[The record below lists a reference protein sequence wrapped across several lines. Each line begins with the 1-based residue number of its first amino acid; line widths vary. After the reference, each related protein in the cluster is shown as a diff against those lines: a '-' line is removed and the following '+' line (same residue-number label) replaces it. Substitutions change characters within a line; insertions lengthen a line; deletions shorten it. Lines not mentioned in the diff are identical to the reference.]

1 MPSQLKGKVIL
12 ISGASGGLGEGVTQA
27 VLDAGAEVAG
37 VSRRWPP
44 EASNTPGLLPVAAD
58 LTQESGCA
66 AAVAAA
72 LNKWS
77 RLDAAIHLMGGFAG
91 GTRVHEM
98 SPDTWDQMMNVNLR
112 SAFLFFRA
120 ALPPMLKAGRGRL
133 LAVGSRPGLEP
144 VAGLAAY
151 SASKAGLH
159 ALIRALAAEN
169 KDTGVTA
176 NAVLPSTIDT
186 AANRVAMPQ
195 ADTSKW
201 VEPASIASLLVYL
214 ASDAAQDI
222 NGALVPIYGKS

>member
-27 VLDAGAEVAG
+27 FLEAGAEVAG

-44 EASNTPGLLPVAAD
+44 EASNMPRFLPVAAD

-66 AAVAAA
+66 AAVAAV

-77 RLDAAIHLMGGFAG
+77 RLDAALHLMGGFAG
-91 GTRVHEM
+91 GTRVHET
-98 SPDTWDQMMNVNLR
+98 SPATWDQMMNVNLR

-159 ALIRALAAEN
+159 ALIRVLAAEN
-169 KDTGVTA
+169 KGTGVTA

-186 AANRVAMPQ
+186 AANRAAMPQ
-195 ADTSKW
+195 ADTSQW
-201 VEPASIASLLVYL
+201 VVPGSIASLLIYL